1 MSTIDPSVGNDGLDR
16 DDTAQAIAE
25 SIATSARALLAAADI
40 WSTTSVTPTPAEA
53 PAATKAPE
61 QTEPAEQ
68 AAPARALRPSELLAR
83 AKSACSSAQHAVE
96 PKTESKAESKAEPK
110 AESKPVIQARAA
122 EPPAW
127 PPRKLSLALQ
137 GGGTFA
143 AFTWGVLD
151 RLLQE
156 PDLTFDAISGASAGA
171 VNAVLLASG
180 LAEGGRER
188 ARALLARFWNRTVS
202 GTSFR
207 QLMLI
212 GGLSPASTSVS
223 FGPGLRLSQFD
234 PLDLEPLRQSL
245 LRDIDFAALRLNT
258 CPKLLIAAT
267 RVRDGRPQLFRNADI
282 TADVV
287 LASTCPPLVHSA
299 IEIGDEAYWDGGH
312 SANPPL
318 VRLVQ
323 ESESADLLVVQA
335 TPSRDDG
342 VPTTATAIDRRLDQI
357 AANAALQAEIAAIE
371 WARDISTSLHRFRL
385 HRIAAEDEIEG
396 LAQRSCAEIDRSF
409 VALLRERGHAAADRW
424 LRRGA
429 EQTMPAIPEP
439 WDYVAAA
446 LQSFTE
452 AARA

>member
-1 MSTIDPSVGNDGLDR
+1 MSTIDSSADHGDHGR
-16 DDTAQAIAE
+16 DDSTQAAAE
-25 SIATSARALLAAADI
+25 PVRSNASALLAAADI
-40 WSTTSVTPTPAEA
+40 WSTPGL
-53 PAATKAPE
+53 AATETARP
-61 QTEPAEQ
+61 
-68 AAPARALRPSELLAR
+68 AAPAPASERADAPEAALPVRARPSELLAR
-83 AKSACSSAQHAVE
+83 AKAACSSAQHAVE
-96 PKTESKAESKAEPK
+96 PKTESKAAFQP
-110 AESKPVIQARAA
+110 RAA
-122 EPPAW
+122 EPAVW

-151 RLLQE
+151 RLLRE

-171 VNAVLLASG
+171 VNATLLACG
-180 LAEGGRER
+180 LAEGGRDH
-188 ARALLARFWNRTVS
+188 ARALLGHFWNRTVN
-202 GTSFR
+202 GGSFR

-212 GGLSPASTSVS
+212 GGFSPASTSVS
-223 FGPGLRLSQFD
+223 FGSSLRPFD
-234 PLDLEPLRQSL
+234 PLDLDPLRQE
-245 LRDIDFAALRLNT
+245 LRESINFAALRCA

-267 RVRDGRPQLFRNADI
+267 RVRDGRPQIFRNADI

-287 LASTCPPLVHSA
+287 LASSCPPLAHGAV
-299 IEIGDEAYWDGGH
+299 EIGDEPYWDGSH

-318 VRLVQ
+318 VRLIQ

-335 TPSRDDG
+335 VPSRDDA
-342 VPTTATAIDRRLDQI
+342 VPTTAAAIDRRLDQI

-396 LAQRSCAEIDRSF
+396 LAQQSAANIDRGLIS
-409 VALLRERGHAAADRW
+409 LLCERGYAAAERW

-429 EQTMPAIPEP
+429 AQTKLAVPEP

-452 AARA
+452 TARV